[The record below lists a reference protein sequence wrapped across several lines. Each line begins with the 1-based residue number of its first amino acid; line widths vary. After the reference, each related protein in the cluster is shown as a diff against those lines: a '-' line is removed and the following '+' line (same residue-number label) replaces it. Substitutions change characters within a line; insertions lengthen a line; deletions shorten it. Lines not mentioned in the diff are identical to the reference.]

1 VQLVIATF
9 KQKSRARSRNC
20 AHQPRYGL
28 VATNVVRGPLCHVNA
43 GACWSWRRSTG
54 VRRRARYT
62 ACSDPVVD
70 AFVAASR
77 TLLEFSK
84 EVFVLI
90 GDIMMHTRDS
100 RAPQPSGS
108 PDLRRRVG
116 LAGERGQA
124 LLETALILPLI
135 LLVSVSIFEFGR
147 AYQTVQVLTN
157 AAREGARVAI
167 LPNATQSDVQSRV
180 TAYLQAGQLAN
191 SNATVSVNQN
201 VTMSIGAT
209 TAAASLVTV
218 NYPFS
223 FMVLNPVAK
232 LVVNGSTLGGAPLT
246 LTASAEMRNEAQ

>member
-1 VQLVIATF
+1 MMPLAT
-9 KQKSRARSRNC
+9 
-20 AHQPRYGL
+20 
-28 VATNVVRGPLCHVNA
+28 
-43 GACWSWRRSTG
+43 
-54 VRRRARYT
+54 
-62 ACSDPVVD
+62 
-70 AFVAASR
+70 
-77 TLLEFSK
+77 
-84 EVFVLI
+84 
-90 GDIMMHTRDS
+90 DS
-100 RAPQPSGS
+100 MAPQPSGS
-108 PDLRRRVG
+108 PDLRRRAG

-191 SNATVSVNQN
+191 SNNATVSVNQN
-201 VTMSIGAT
+201 VSISIGAT
-209 TAAASLVTV
+209 AAAASLVTV

-223 FMVLNPVAK
+223 FMVLNPVAN
-232 LVVNGSTLGGAPLT
+232 LVVHGSTLGAPLT